1 MAKLPPGA
9 AHLHLDPLKSFFYW
23 LNCFKRDKL
32 VTFIGKRPEN
42 VRFNKF
48 ESLLEYEFIE
58 EVLWSNIC
66 IVKRVNKV
74 NHAFFL
80 LFLEFRVLF

>member
-9 AHLHLDPLKSFFYW
+9 VHLHLDPLKSFFYW
-23 LNCFKRDKL
+23 LNCFKRDIL

-58 EVLWSNIC
+58 KVLWSNIC
-66 IVKRVNKV
+66 IVKRVNQV